1 MERELE
7 VAKKVARE
15 AGKRILDLYRGDPQ
29 ITWKGIDDPVTVA
42 DQAANDLIVSE
53 LRRSF
58 PLDGILAEETPDD
71 AARLSRN
78 RVWMIDPIDGTK
90 QFIEKVGEFSVMIG
104 LAVDGEPQLGVVYQ
118 PTIDRLL
125 FGVPGAGAFVEEQW
139 STKRLRVVGEADI
152 SKMRIALSRSH
163 HSPVVDR
170 ICDRLGVKEKIRS
183 GSVGLKFGLIA
194 DGSAHLYI
202 HLSPRT
208 NQWDTCGPEAILRA
222 AGGVITDL
230 SGELLRYNQREIRNL
245 SGIVASNGTR
255 HAEIVEAARVVTAEH
270 RRGNRT

>member
-7 VAKKVARE
+7 VARKVARE
-15 AGKRILDLYRGDPQ
+15 AGKRILEFYRGDQQ
-29 ITWKGIDDPVTVA
+29 ISWKGVDDPVTVA
-42 DQAANDLIVSE
+42 DQTANDLIVSE

-71 AARLSRN
+71 SARLSRN

-125 FGVPGAGAFVEEQW
+125 FGAPGIGAFVEEQW
-139 STKRLRVVGEADI
+139 STKRLRVPPEDDL
-152 SKMRIALSRSH
+152 SKMKIALSRSH
-163 HSPVVDR
+163 HSPLVDR
-170 ICDRLGVKEKIRS
+170 ICDQLGVKGKIRS

-194 DGSAHLYI
+194 DGSAHLYV

-230 SGELLRYNQREIRNL
+230 NGELLRYNKPEIRNL
-245 SGIVASNGTR
+245 TGVIASNGTR
-255 HAEIVEAARVVTAEH
+255 HAEILEATARVIAEQ
-270 RRGNRT
+270 RRC